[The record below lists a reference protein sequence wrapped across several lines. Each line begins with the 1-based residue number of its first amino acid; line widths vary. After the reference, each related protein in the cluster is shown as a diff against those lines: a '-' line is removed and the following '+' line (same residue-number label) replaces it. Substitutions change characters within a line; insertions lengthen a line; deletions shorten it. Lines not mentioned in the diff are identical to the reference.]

1 MGNRFAEY
9 LQTSG
14 LYEPITI
21 DEDNYQDFFELI
33 EGDIKISEY
42 CPECKEKR
50 VFTMKTMIAST
61 VGVDGEIHSC
71 FLGESLRRED
81 NHKHVVSMPGSYHI
95 KEPWRWDSKT
105 IEWATRVMHFSF
117 VCAMDEN
124 HHLDYVLQSKGNT
137 LVKIG
142 QYPSVADL
150 SFPMLDEVETVIDK
164 ESLAELRR
172 AIGLFSHG
180 IGVGSYVYLRRIFE
194 RIIVEAKKEADS
206 KSEVLSGFDTLA
218 MSDKIK
224 ALKDYLPD
232 MITSNAVIYNIV
244 SKGIHELSEDECK
257 QYFPVMKESI
267 FLILKKWAQR
277 KKEIE
282 AERSLTKAINDI
294 NSEIAQK
301 D

>member
-1 MGNRFAEY
+1 MGNVFADF
-9 LQTSG
+9 LQKASVYDNIVITENNYEE
-14 LYEPITI
+14 LYDII
-21 DEDNYQDFFELI
+21 D
-33 EGDIKISEY
+33 GKVRISEY
-42 CPECKEKR
+42 CPKCQEKR
-50 VFTMKTMIAST
+50 VFSIDPMT
-61 VGVDGEIHSC
+61 VSVLTDDKDAKGFVLGEI
-71 FLGESLRRED
+71 LRHNDTRRRLQG
-81 NHKHVVSMPGSYHI
+81 N
-95 KEPWRWDSKT
+95 PWKWNFEVDKV
-105 IEWATRVMHFSF
+105 TRVLLFSF
-117 VCAMDEN
+117 CCAMDSR
-124 HHLDYVLQSKGNT
+124 HHLDYIVLNVNNK
-137 LVKIG
+137 LLKIG
-142 QYPSVADL
+142 QYPSLADL
-150 SFPMLDEVETVIDK
+150 TFPQLEEFKNVIDK
-164 ESLAELRR
+164 ESLAEFRR

-194 RIIVEAKKEADS
+194 RIIIEAKKEADN
-206 KSEVLSGFDTLA
+206 KGEVLSGFDTLT

-232 MITSNAVIYNIV
+232 MITSNAVIYSIV

-282 AERSLTKAINDI
+282 AERLLTKAINDI